1 MKHETVYITCIFCFI
16 LKFCFFNFSIYFC
29 YYNFIIHFWHS
40 IDFFI
45 GKHKMNAKIFLEPS
59 SRTKLYR
66 NFKLDI

>member
-1 MKHETVYITCIFCFI
+1 M
-16 LKFCFFNFSIYFC
+16 
-29 YYNFIIHFWHS
+29 HFWHS

-45 GKHKMNAKIFLEPS
+45 GKHKTNAKIFLEPS